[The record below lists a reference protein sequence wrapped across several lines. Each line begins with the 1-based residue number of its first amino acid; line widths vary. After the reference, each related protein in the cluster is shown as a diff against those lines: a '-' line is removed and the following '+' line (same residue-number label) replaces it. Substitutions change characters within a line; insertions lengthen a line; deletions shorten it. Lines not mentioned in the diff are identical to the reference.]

1 MEPVAVIGVGM
12 SRFGKRTDARID
24 ELAWEAFSEALQDS
38 GVTQKDIDQFVVSS
52 LGGWSSEFL
61 PAVVVGEY
69 CGLASKPTMRVEAA
83 CASGSAAAFQSY
95 LAVASGQADMAAAIG
110 VEKMSESP
118 MPTTVEFIGR
128 AGNYFWEF
136 ENFGLTFPGYYALYA
151 TAYMDKYGAK
161 EEDFAEVAVKNH
173 YYGSMNSKAQYQKTV
188 SVEEVMKSRYIAWP
202 VKLLDSSPI
211 TDGSAAV
218 IFANAERAKHFV
230 KEPVWI
236 RSIGVSSG
244 TANLSKRK
252 DFLGLDAA
260 QTASQQAFRKAGIAD
275 PKSAFDVA
283 EVHDCFTIAEVLA
296 YEDLGIAEKGQ
307 GFKMAKEHQ
316 TYKGGLLPANLS
328 GGLKAKGHPI
338 GATGLVML
346 AELKRQLLQEV
357 GGQRQADIKKG
368 WALAHNIGGT
378 GHYAYVTTL
387 SLEKGGA

>member
-1 MEPVAVIGVGM
+1 MEPVAVIGVGT

-24 ELAWEAFSEALQDS
+24 ELAWESFKEALDDS

-69 CGLASKPTMRVEAA
+69 CGLASKPTMKVEAA

-95 LAVASGQADMAAAIG
+95 LAVSSGQADVAAAIG

-151 TAYMDKYGAK
+151 TAYMDRYGAK
-161 EEDFAEVAVKNH
+161 EEDLAEVAVKNH
-173 YYGSMNSKAQYQKTV
+173 FYGSFNPKAHFQKPVT
-188 SVEEVMKSRYIAWP
+188 VEEVMKSKYVAWP
-202 VKLLDSSPI
+202 LKLLDSSPI

-218 IFANAERAKHFV
+218 IFANAKKAKEFV
-230 KEPVWI
+230 KDPVWI

-244 TANLSKRK
+244 TANLSKRS
-252 DFLGLDAA
+252 DFLSLEAA
-260 QTASQQAFRKAGIAD
+260 RVASQKAFSKAGIAD
-275 PKSAFDVA
+275 PRTAFDVA
-283 EVHDCFTIAEVLA
+283 EVHDCFTIAELLA
-296 YEDLGIAEKGQ
+296 YEDMGIAERGKG
-307 GFKMAKEHQ
+307 FEMAKNHQ
-316 TYKGGLLPANLS
+316 TYKGGSFPANLS

-338 GATGLVML
+338 GATGLAML
-346 AELKRQLLQEV
+346 SELKRQLLQEI
-357 GGQRQADIKKG
+357 GGQRQADIRKG

-387 SLEKGGA
+387 SLDRGAM